1 MVVVGGGRGV
11 NAHFAFSPGRNKTG
25 RNRWRSKKEKNPS
38 TAKPKQKVEQ
48 HLTRRCLFKSR
59 SSRVDGRRPMNGRRR
74 REKESWLPADGDAV
88 ISLFFSLFTPFLIPP
103 PPHTEKSEEKKVP
116 RANRQTCFDF
126 VQIRASMLAIFV
138 SFSLSLSLSK
148 GRSVFFVFRFVSF
161 RFEIVSVSRLDG
173 SVAAATGSTAGQRP
187 SPIDCDA
194 ETRTNKRKMRKNSE
208 RCVAS

>member
-1 MVVVGGGRGV
+1 MCLFFLRFHISKGKIFSGDWVRTAVSFSIRFPFGRSSGHRNAISMNHLVADENCDEWGSRWWWWWWGGGAGGRGF

-88 ISLFFSLFTPFLIPP
+88 ISLFFRCSLLF
-103 PPHTEKSEEKKVP
+103 
-116 RANRQTCFDF
+116 
-126 VQIRASMLAIFV
+126 
-138 SFSLSLSLSK
+138 
-148 GRSVFFVFRFVSF
+148 
-161 RFEIVSVSRLDG
+161 
-173 SVAAATGSTAGQRP
+173 
-187 SPIDCDA
+187 
-194 ETRTNKRKMRKNSE
+194 
-208 RCVAS
+208 